1 IAAPAAKTAM
11 GQLFGVA
18 GSRRAWLPSTPI
30 FKDGGVAG
38 GPSFVAVMQ
47 PADLGQRHDR
57 SHFWRLNPSRL
68 GRVFPQGEMGSR
80 SVIVIQVG
88 SEDAT
93 ERALREHEHMVQEC
107 PPNGSNQCLATGS

>member
-1 IAAPAAKTAM
+1 VAPVHTY
-11 GQLFGVA
+11 
-18 GSRRAWLPSTPI
+18 I
-30 FKDGGVAG
+30 NDGGVSG

-68 GRVFPQGEMGSR
+68 GRVFPQGEMRSR

-93 ERALREHEHMVQEC
+93 ERALMEHDHMVQAFR
-107 PPNGSNQCLATGS
+107 PNGSPERFSSGKTASERISCETDARVS